1 MNATKRVLVVY
12 YSLTGNTAR
21 VAKDLAKR
29 LDADIESIHDK
40 GHGVG
45 FLGQLT
51 AAFDAWRKAAARIGP
66 IQCNPSQYEIT
77 LIGTPVWAWQMTPAI
92 RAYLQTTGGRFHNV
106 AFFITSGNTEVEKIS
121 PSLEAL
127 AKCKP
132 IAVTGFNAREL
143 SNTAAYEAKVSRFVA
158 AINRAAASASTL
170 QRQLQP

>member
-21 VAKDLAKR
+21 VAKDLATR
-29 LDADIESIHDK
+29 LDADVESIQDK

-51 AAFDAWRKAAARIGP
+51 AAFDAWRKAAATIGP

-77 LIGTPVWAWQMTPAI
+77 LIGTPVWVGQMTPAI
-92 RAYLQTTGGRFHNV
+92 RAYLQATDGRFQNV
-106 AFFITSGNTEVEKIS
+106 AFFITSGDTEVEKIFS
-121 PSLEAL
+121 SLEAL

-132 IAVTGFNAREL
+132 VASTGFNAREL
-143 SNTAAYEAKVSRFVA
+143 INTAAYEAKVASFVE
-158 AINRAAASASTL
+158 AIKRVRAPANAM
-170 QRQLQP
+170 QR